1 MIITIKATSEE
12 LKDDKPYY
20 IEWEAV
26 GTDGKEIKVK
36 LYPSI
41 KIGET
46 WLHFEDRWDEF
57 KGAQDKSYDIERASI
72 KQEGNRVWKP
82 VIKATE
88 VKDVFLLK
96 AKAEFDK
103 AETNERQKSIC
114 ASYAMEIE
122 VALIGQGKDLSAT
135 RVCALTTMFYRLV
148 TTSELDM
155 EEINEYKKDIPK
167 ATSKVRQETPEWT
180 VKDYVEALRNQDY
193 KIWWKDWATQNKVEN
208 KPTLKETLE
217 AMNIEQLYELKGR
230 LK

>member
-1 MIITIKATSEE
+1 MIISIKAISEE

-26 GTDGKEIKVK
+26 GADGKDIKVK

-41 KIGET
+41 KIGEE

-57 KGAQDKSYDIERASI
+57 KGALNKSYDIERASI

-88 VKDVFLLK
+88 IKDVFQKK
-96 AKAEFDK
+96 ALEQVQANREQSIETQVAIKEVGEDWRTGKRKDSDALVIAREQWLMTHLRAEEEVKDDKTKEKSSKAVSK
-103 AETNERQKSIC
+103 
-114 ASYAMEIE
+114 E
-122 VALIGQGKDLSAT
+122 VPPSDL
-135 RVCALTTMFYRLV
+135 
-148 TTSELDM
+148 
-155 EEINEYKKDIPK
+155 P
-167 ATSKVRQETPEWT
+167 QWT
-180 VKDYVEALRNQDY
+180 IKDYVEALRNQDY
-193 KIWWKDWATQNKVEN
+193 KTWWRDWAKQNKVDN
-208 KPTLKETLE
+208 KTTLEKTLE